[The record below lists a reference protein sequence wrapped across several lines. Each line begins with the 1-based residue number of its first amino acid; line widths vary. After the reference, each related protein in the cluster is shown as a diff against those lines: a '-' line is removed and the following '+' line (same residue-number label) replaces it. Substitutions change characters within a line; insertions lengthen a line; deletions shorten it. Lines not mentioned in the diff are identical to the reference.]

1 MIILM
6 DAIEELSQLSHSMR
20 QAAGLLADEDID
32 ETSSSASSKCSSTFL
47 NIVALGNT
55 VSWLITALL
64 NAVSV
69 LIYDFR
75 IEWLHFYISGLSGF
89 WIRNFNL
96 IIFNWNWNCI
106 FCLIFGKKMLFCIGL
121 WMPKWIMN
129 FWIGRSL
136 IVGV

>member
-69 LIYDFR
+69 LIYEFR

-96 IIFNWNWNCI
+96 ITTGIEIAFFVWSSVKKCCFVLDCECRSGSWIFE
-106 FCLIFGKKMLFCIGL
+106 LE
-121 WMPKWIMN
+121 
-129 FWIGRSL
+129 
-136 IVGV
+136 GV